1 MPLIP
6 PIDIDTAAEDA
17 QQAAEFHVREQGGS
31 LTNMKRTLLH
41 SPPAFL
47 AYMEWYTLAK
57 EIEPFIGKRG
67 IYIFSHAI
75 STQNDCLICSAF
87 FRKILTDQGE
97 NPDEL
102 TLNEQEA
109 LLAAY
114 GKLLA
119 STPHAIP
126 SDIHA
131 RLKAAFSDREI
142 VLLTAFAGIMVATNL
157 FNTALK
163 VDLDEYL
170 HGY

>member
-6 PIDIDTAAEDA
+6 PIDIDTAPEDA
-17 QQAAEFHVREQGGS
+17 KHAGEWHEREQGGR

-41 SPPAFL
+41 APPAFM

-57 EIEPFIGKRG
+57 ELEPFIGKRG
-67 IYIFSHAI
+67 VYIFSHAI

-87 FRKILTDQGE
+87 FRKILKDQGE

-102 TLNEQEA
+102 VLNEQET

-126 SDIHA
+126 DDIHA
-131 RLKAAFSDREI
+131 RLKASFDAREI
-142 VLLTAFAGIMVATNL
+142 VLLTAFAGIMIATNL